1 MTVVR
6 PPEFN
11 CLMSIDHGEAV
22 VAVTGELDMSTAPE
36 LSRSLAGVLDQHP
49 QRLTLELGGLEFID
63 STGLTLLV
71 RTSKHLKAHEG
82 ALELAHPTP
91 PVRRVLEIVGL
102 DGLLVA

>member
-6 PPEFN
+6 PPEFS
-11 CLMSIDHGEAV
+11 CLASLDHGEAV

-49 QRLTLELGGLEFID
+49 QRLTLELGGLQFID

-71 RTSKHLKAHEG
+71 RTSKQLKAHEG

-102 DGLLVA
+102 DGMLVA

>member
-6 PPEFN
+6 PPEFS
-11 CLMSIDHGEAV
+11 CLASLDHGEAV

-71 RTSKHLKAHEG
+71 RTSKQLKAHEG
-82 ALELAHPTP
+82 ALHLAHPTP

-102 DGLLVA
+102 HGLLVA

>member
-6 PPEFN
+6 PPEFS
-11 CLMSIDHGEAV
+11 CFASLDHGEAV

-36 LSRSLAGVLDQHP
+36 LSRSLAGVLEQRP
-49 QRLTLELGGLEFID
+49 QRVTLELGGLAFID

-71 RTSKHLKAHEG
+71 RTSNDLKQHEG
-82 ALELAHPTP
+82 DLRLAHPTP
-91 PVRRVLEIVGL
+91 PIRRVLEIVGL

>member
-6 PPEFN
+6 LPELS
-11 CLMSIDHGEAV
+11 CLASLDHGEAV
-22 VAVTGELDMSTAPE
+22 VAVTGELDMSTAPQ

-71 RTSKHLKAHEG
+71 RTSKQLKAHEG
-82 ALELAHPTP
+82 ALQLAHPTP

>member
-6 PPEFN
+6 PPEFS
-11 CLMSIDHGEAV
+11 CLASLDHGEAV

-49 QRLTLELGGLEFID
+49 QRLTLELGGLQFID

-71 RTSKHLKAHEG
+71 RTSKQLKAHEG